1 MNTIFTRIVT
11 GEIPADK
18 VLEDD
23 DHLAFLDIVPIQP
36 GHVLCIP
43 KREVGY
49 LFDMTPEAQAALW
62 SFVRRVEVGVRQA
75 TGCKRVVV
83 MVVGWEVPH
92 VHVHL
97 IPTNGISDF
106 PVPPKM
112 SIPAPERAAMAAR
125 MREALGAVG
134 SGGG

>member
-1 MNTIFTRIVT
+1 MTTIFTRIVN

-23 DHLAFLDIVPIQP
+23 DHLAFLDIVPVQP

-43 KREVGY
+43 KHEVGY
-49 LFDMTPEAQAALW
+49 LFDMAPEAQAKLW
-62 SFVRRVEVGVRQA
+62 DFVRRVEAGVREA
-75 TGCKRVVV
+75 TGCKRVVM

-97 IPTNGISDF
+97 IPTNQVSDF
-106 PVPPKM
+106 PVPPKL
-112 SIPAPERAAMAAR
+112 SIPAPERAAMAAKI
-125 MREALGAVG
+125 REVLGGV
-134 SGGG
+134 